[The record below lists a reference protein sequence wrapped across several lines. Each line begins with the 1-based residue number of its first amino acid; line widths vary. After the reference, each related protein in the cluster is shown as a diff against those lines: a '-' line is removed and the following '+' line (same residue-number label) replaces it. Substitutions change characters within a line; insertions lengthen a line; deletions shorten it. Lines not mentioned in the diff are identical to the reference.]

1 MTINFHFKHVFLS
14 EDPWILL
21 VSFTMYRIR
30 RPNSEKILKGE
41 KSFAIYFPPK
51 VVPGRL
57 PTTSN
62 CMVIITFAI
71 FYKADDY

>member
-21 VSFTMYRIR
+21 VFFTMYRIG

-41 KSFAIYFPPK
+41 NPLLFVAFI
-51 VVPGRL
+51 V
-57 PTTSN
+57 
-62 CMVIITFAI
+62 MVNHEFS
-71 FYKADDY
+71 